1 MVCIPSK
8 SYGVVLWSCR
18 NQTYFSI
25 SGTYGILIDCKP
37 WSLQLLQFSLNLLL
51 LCKYSSWDPCVG
63 HGCFIMMPKLK
74 FKLQKKFFQKL
85 VCIFRSMY
93 RYVPIHM
100 NTLYL
105 LCTKK
110 KKSLIFFFWIRWD
123 SYPRFPWAGSVS
135 QIIPHISSN
144 FKDAKCLKF

>member
-110 KKSLIFFFWIRWD
+110 KKSLIFFLDPMGFV
-123 SYPRFPWAGSVS
+123 PT
-135 QIIPHISSN
+135 ISMGRQCKPN
-144 FKDAKCLKF
+144 HPPYLVEFQRC